1 MSVYTAGEIVVWLS
15 LAALLGGVLGWLL
28 RSLTV
33 DRIPDLGRDP
43 RPGPVAEIRHDV
55 VAVEPGPYPHSAKPG
70 TDGGAPGPEWTIKA
84 TTSSMIYRTPESS
97 SYDRTV
103 AKVWFR
109 TEADAVAA
117 GFRPPKR

>member
-1 MSVYTAGEIVVWLS
+1 MSAYTVGEIVVWLC

-28 RSLTV
+28 RSLTI
-33 DRIPDLGRDP
+33 DRAPEVTRDP
-43 RPGPVAEIRHDV
+43 RPTTAGEVPHE
-55 VAVEPGPYPHSAKPG
+55 VAVDPGPYPRSAKPAA
-70 TDGGAPGPEWTIKA
+70 DGGAPGPEWTIKA
-84 TTSSMIYRTPESS
+84 TTSSMIYRTPQSS